1 MRAKYTKQPFEKT
14 ILSAVRSSN
23 RSGVR
28 PGYINFDSCL
38 DHKNSLKARLRAE
51 IDLAIKGDRA

>member
-1 MRAKYTKQPFEKT
+1 MRAKDTKQPFDKT
-14 ILSAVRSSN
+14 ILSAARSSN

-28 PGYINFDSCL
+28 PGHINFDLRL

-51 IDLAIKGDRA
+51 IDLAIKGNRA

>member
-1 MRAKYTKQPFEKT
+1 MIVKDTKQPFENR
-14 ILSAVRSSN
+14 ILSVVRSSN

-28 PGYINFDSCL
+28 PGYINFDSRL
-38 DHKNSLKARLRAE
+38 DHENSLKARLRAE